1 MKTKITLL
9 LLGIFILT
17 SCEKTDVDN
26 KFEEKDILLQK
37 REIAQIKNDNKFGIR
52 LFKQIVGNEEAK
64 NTMVSPFSVSQ
75 ALLMAY
81 NGADGKTKEEF
92 ASLLNVK
99 EISIDE
105 LNKTHQKLSK
115 SLVKHDQKVL
125 FSIANSIWYDNRFPV
140 KKPFIEINKSYYNAE
155 VSKLNFGNIKTVNKI
170 NGWVANKTN
179 QKIKKIIDKI
189 DPSEVLFLINA
200 IYFKADW
207 QHKFDR
213 SLTTQKAFFTS
224 KGSEIK
230 VPMMATESSFNY
242 AQNDYEEIVELPYG
256 RGKFSMLLIRP
267 KKKINELIS
276 EINSEKL
283 TEWNREM
290 NKQKVIVNLPKFDFS
305 YKKELNETL
314 QEMGLLQAF
323 QNSANFN
330 KISDVSIRI
339 SKVLHKTY
347 IKTDEKGSE
356 AAAVTSIGVKMTSA
370 EPKKT
375 VITFDKPFVFIIRE
389 KDTNTILFAGKVEN
403 PLEK

>member
-17 SCEKTDVDN
+17 SCEKTDIDN
-26 KFEEKDILLQK
+26 KFQEKDILLQK
-37 REIAQIKNDNKFGIR
+37 REIAQIKNDNKFGIQ

-64 NTMVSPFSVSQ
+64 NTMVSPFSISQ

-81 NGADGKTKEEF
+81 NGADGKTKKEF
-92 ASLLNVK
+92 ASLLNTK
-99 EISIDE
+99 EVSIDE

-115 SLVKHDQKVL
+115 LLVRHDQKVL
-125 FSIANSIWYDNRFPV
+125 FSIANSIWYDNKFPV
-140 KKPFIEINKSYYNAE
+140 KKPFVEVNKSYYNAE
-155 VSKLNFGNIKTVNKI
+155 VSKLNFGDIKTVNKI

-179 QKIKKIIDKI
+179 QKIKKIIDRI

-207 QHKFDR
+207 QHKFDK
-213 SLTTQKAFFTS
+213 SLTTQKTFITS
-224 KGSEIK
+224 KNSKIK
-230 VPMMATESSFNY
+230 VPMMVTESSFNY
-242 AQNDYEEIVELPYG
+242 AQNNYGEIVELPYG

-276 EINSEKL
+276 KINSEKL

-290 NKQKVIVNLPKFDFS
+290 NKQKVIVNLPKFEFS
-305 YKKELNETL
+305 YKKKLNETL

-323 QNSANFN
+323 QNNANFT
-330 KISDVSIRI
+330 KISDISIKI

-356 AAAVTSIGVKMTSA
+356 AAAVTSIGVVMTSA
-370 EPKKT
+370 EPQKT
-375 VITFDKPFVFIIRE
+375 IITFDKPFVFIIRE
-389 KDTNTILFAGKVEN
+389 KDTSTILFAGKVEN

>member
-17 SCEKTDVDN
+17 SCEKTDIDN
-26 KFEEKDILLQK
+26 KFQEKDILLQK
-37 REIAQIKNDNKFGIR
+37 REIAQIKNDNKFGIQ

-64 NTMVSPFSVSQ
+64 NTMVSPFSISQ

-92 ASLLNVK
+92 ASLLNTK

-115 SLVKHDQKVL
+115 LLVRHDQKVL
-125 FSIANSIWYDNRFPV
+125 FSIANSIWYDNKFPV
-140 KKPFIEINKSYYNAE
+140 KKPFVEVNKSYYNAE
-155 VSKLNFGNIKTVNKI
+155 VSKLNFGDIKTVNKI

-179 QKIKKIIDKI
+179 QKIKKIIDRI

-207 QHKFDR
+207 QHKFDK
-213 SLTTQKAFFTS
+213 SLTTQKTFITS
-224 KGSEIK
+224 KNSKIK
-230 VPMMATESSFNY
+230 VPMMVTESSFNY
-242 AQNDYEEIVELPYG
+242 AQNDYGEIVELPYG

-276 EINSEKL
+276 KINSEKL

-290 NKQKVIVNLPKFDFS
+290 NKQKVIVNLPKFEFS
-305 YKKELNETL
+305 YKKKLNETL

-323 QNSANFN
+323 QNNANFT
-330 KISDVSIRI
+330 KISDISIKI

-356 AAAVTSIGVKMTSA
+356 AAAVTSIGVVMTSA
-370 EPKKT
+370 EPQKT

-389 KDTNTILFAGKVEN
+389 KDTSTILFAGKVEN

>member
-17 SCEKTDVDN
+17 SCEKTDIDN
-26 KFEEKDILLQK
+26 KFQEKDILLQK
-37 REIAQIKNDNKFGIR
+37 REIAQIKNDNKFGIQ

-92 ASLLNVK
+92 ASLLNTK

-115 SLVKHDQKVL
+115 LLVRHDQKVL
-125 FSIANSIWYDNRFPV
+125 FSIANSIWYDNKFPV
-140 KKPFIEINKSYYNAE
+140 KKPFVEVNKSYYNAE
-155 VSKLNFGNIKTVNKI
+155 VSKLNFGDIKTVNKI

-179 QKIKKIIDKI
+179 QKIKKIIDRI

-207 QHKFDR
+207 QHKFDK
-213 SLTTQKAFFTS
+213 SLTTQKTFITS
-224 KGSEIK
+224 KNSKIK
-230 VPMMATESSFNY
+230 VPMMVTESSFNY
-242 AQNDYEEIVELPYG
+242 AQNDYGEIVELPYG

-276 EINSEKL
+276 KINSEKL

-290 NKQKVIVNLPKFDFS
+290 NKQKVIVNLPKFEFS
-305 YKKELNETL
+305 YKKKLNETL

-323 QNSANFN
+323 QNNANFT
-330 KISDVSIRI
+330 KISDISIKI

-356 AAAVTSIGVKMTSA
+356 AAAVTSIGVVMTSA
-370 EPKKT
+370 EPQKT

-389 KDTNTILFAGKVEN
+389 KDTSTILFAGKVEN

>member
-17 SCEKTDVDN
+17 SCEKTDIDN
-26 KFEEKDILLQK
+26 KFQEKDILLQK
-37 REIAQIKNDNKFGIR
+37 REIAQIKNDNKFGIQ

-64 NTMVSPFSVSQ
+64 NTMVSPFSISQ

-92 ASLLNVK
+92 ASLLNTK

-115 SLVKHDQKVL
+115 LLVRHDQKVL
-125 FSIANSIWYDNRFPV
+125 FSIANSIWYDNKFPV
-140 KKPFIEINKSYYNAE
+140 KKPFVEVNKSYYNAE
-155 VSKLNFGNIKTVNKI
+155 VSKLNFGDIKTVNKI

-179 QKIKKIIDKI
+179 QKIKKIIDRI

-207 QHKFDR
+207 QHKFDK
-213 SLTTQKAFFTS
+213 SLTTQKTFITS
-224 KGSEIK
+224 KNSKIK
-230 VPMMATESSFNY
+230 VPMMVTESSFNY
-242 AQNDYEEIVELPYG
+242 AQNDYGEIVELPYG

-276 EINSEKL
+276 KINSEKL

-290 NKQKVIVNLPKFDFS
+290 NKQKVIVNLPKFEFS

-323 QNSANFN
+323 QNNANFT
-330 KISDVSIRI
+330 KISDISIKI

-356 AAAVTSIGVKMTSA
+356 AAAVTSIGVVMTSA
-370 EPKKT
+370 EPQKT

-389 KDTNTILFAGKVEN
+389 KDTSTILFAGKVEN